1 MHRDEILCTALFR
14 SSCQDM
20 FLVQDA
26 VSQLIR
32 KGNRASDAN
41 SRMQIA
47 RESVKVSLQ
56 KYNLRYIQNH
66 VVHVYLRAYG
76 MRYI

>member
-1 MHRDEILCTALFR
+1 MIVSLTGFIADEILCTTLFR
-14 SSCQDM
+14 S
-20 FLVQDA
+20 FLLGVLLVQDA

-47 RESVKVSLQ
+47 RESVKVSP
-56 KYNLRYIQNH
+56 K
-66 VVHVYLRAYG
+66 V
-76 MRYI
+76 

>member
-1 MHRDEILCTALFR
+1 MCIVDRMYHDGILCTALFR
-14 SSCQDM
+14 SFCQGM

-41 SRMQIA
+41 SRMQIT
-47 RESVKVSLQ
+47 RESVKVFP
-56 KYNLRYIQNH
+56 K
-66 VVHVYLRAYG
+66 V
-76 MRYI
+76 

>member
-1 MHRDEILCTALFR
+1 MYRRQDVYHDGILCTALFH
-14 SSCQDM
+14 SFCQGV

-41 SRMQIA
+41 SRMQIT
-47 RESVKVSLQ
+47 RESVKVFP
-56 KYNLRYIQNH
+56 K
-66 VVHVYLRAYG
+66 V
-76 MRYI
+76 